1 MPSATRPPG
10 GSDAAGAARL
20 APRPHRRYAGGMLR
34 RSAAGSGW
42 RTALAA
48 LVTLAILAAAL
59 WVVRDELLPIALMVV
74 GLLAVCGGL
83 AFVLPPL
90 VRRGQ
95 GRARSGLGPW
105 QAAGLFVLAGG
116 LLLTGFGL
124 YELVRRA
131 AS

>member
-1 MPSATRPPG
+1 ME
-10 GSDAAGAARL
+10 
-20 APRPHRRYAGGMLR
+20 R
-34 RSAAGSGW
+34 RSTAGSGW
-42 RTALAA
+42 RTALAG